1 MTARGPRDASA
12 RSILAGF
19 TSQMRLS
26 GLSPLSIISS
36 ALTPLT
42 YGVAIISGFGEPSG
56 ALLLGCAG
64 AAIWGSL
71 QVQGTLV
78 IIQERAWGTL
88 QMLTISPTP
97 IWAPLIGRLTA
108 VTCQAMAAI
117 PGVLLAIMI
126 LFGGVRDIRP
136 GPWIAA
142 LMILTVGLAGMSLVL
157 MGALA
162 RYRYAAGM
170 VNGLFGTVLL
180 IGGFFVPLS
189 GLPTPIQQV
198 GYLLPSSWALAAV
211 RENTTDPSL
220 ELLTAVLV
228 TAAWVTAGAAYLSS
242 AQRRLRNTGAYHY

>member
-1 MTARGPRDASA
+1 MSSAARDTTA

-42 YGVAIISGFGEPSG
+42 YGIAIISGFGEPSG

-71 QVQGTLV
+71 QVQSCVV
-78 IIQERAWGTL
+78 IIQERIWGTL

-97 IWAPLIGRLTA
+97 IWAPLSGRLAA
-108 VTCQAMAAI
+108 VTCQALAAI
-117 PGVLLAIMI
+117 PVVLLTITI
-126 LFGGVRDIRP
+126 LFGGVRDMRL
-136 GPWIAA
+136 GPWSVA
-142 LMILTVGLAGMSLVL
+142 LTILTVGLVGMSLLL

-170 VNGLFGTVLL
+170 VNGLFGAVVLL
-180 IGGFFVPLS
+180 GGFFIPLS
-189 GLPTPIQQV
+189 VLPTPIRQV
-198 GYLLPSSWALAAV
+198 GYLLPSSWALAAT
-211 RENTTDPSL
+211 RENMADPAF
-220 ELLTAVLV
+220 ELLLAAVIATAWLV
-228 TAAWVTAGAAYLSS
+228 AGAAYLSS
-242 AQRRLRNTGAYHY
+242 AQRRLRTAGAYHY